1 MRCPYCWQLDSRVV
15 DSRPI
20 DDGVSIRRR
29 RECERCGRRF
39 TTYEKVDDVP
49 LMVVK
54 KDGRREQFDA
64 RKILMG
70 LTKACEKRPVPL
82 PQLEEVVRGIEAHLR
97 NQGEREVSSQIIGE
111 LVMER
116 LREIDDIA
124 YVRFASVY
132 RQFKDLSRFRDE
144 LEKLLG
150 EE

>member
-29 RECERCGRRF
+29 RECEQCGRRF

-54 KDGRREQFDA
+54 KDGRREEFDT

-82 PQLEEVVRGIEAHLR
+82 PQLEAVVRGIEAHLR
-97 NQGEREVSSQIIGE
+97 NQGEREVSSQVIGE

-144 LEKLLG
+144 LEKLLR

>member
-1 MRCPYCWQLDSRVV
+1 MRCPHCSQLDSRVV
-15 DSRPI
+15 DSRPVE
-20 DDGVSIRRR
+20 DGACIRRR

-54 KDGRREQFDA
+54 KDGRREPFDA

-82 PQLEEVVRGIEAHLR
+82 PRLEESVRGIETQLR
-97 NQGEREVSSQIIGE
+97 NQGEREVPSQVIGE

>member
-1 MRCPYCWQLDSRVV
+1 MRCPHCSQLDSRVV

-20 DDGVSIRRR
+20 DDGTSIRRR

-54 KDGRREQFDA
+54 KDGRREPFDA
-64 RKILMG
+64 RKILTG

-82 PQLEEVVRGIEAHLR
+82 PQLEEVVHGIEAHLR
-97 NQGEREVSSQIIGE
+97 NQGEREVSSQAIGE

-116 LREIDDIA
+116 LRDIDDIA

-150 EE
+150 EG

>member
-1 MRCPYCWQLDSRVV
+1 MRCPHCSQLDSRVV
-15 DSRPI
+15 DSRPV
-20 DDGVSIRRR
+20 DDGACVRRR

-54 KDGRREQFDA
+54 KDGRREPFDA

-82 PQLEEVVRGIEAHLR
+82 PRLEESVRGIEMHLR
-97 NQGEREVSSQIIGE
+97 NQGEREVPSQVIGE
-111 LVMER
+111 LAMER